1 MEWKNGWGPFQYLF
15 YDGTKNIKIPS
26 RWNPNEIP
34 LADID
39 TSLIGLFIT
48 LGPFFSS
55 AATAY
60 VSITE
65 KPNFVS
71 GRETPNL
78 KIRPR
83 RCILANKELGQEL
96 YFLLV
101 IHHAT
106 LAWRQQ
112 LPIF

>member
-1 MEWKNGWGPFQYLF
+1 MDGNEIMEWKNGWGPFQYLF

-60 VSITE
+60 VSIT
-65 KPNFVS
+65 KNP
-71 GRETPNL
+71 
-78 KIRPR
+78 
-83 RCILANKELGQEL
+83 ILSVEENPKS
-96 YFLLV
+96 
-101 IHHAT
+101 
-106 LAWRQQ
+106 
-112 LPIF
+112 

>member
-1 MEWKNGWGPFQYLF
+1 MINTLKAPLLIQTTWWTEIKLWNGKTVGDLSNIFF

-71 GRETPNL
+71 RRKLQIL
-78 KIRPR
+78 KSDQGG
-83 RCILANKELGQEL
+83 A
-96 YFLLV
+96 F
-101 IHHAT
+101 
-106 LAWRQQ
+106 
-112 LPIF
+112 

>member
-1 MEWKNGWGPFQYLF
+1 MWTEMKLWDGKTVGDLSNIFF

-65 KPNFVS
+65 NP
-71 GRETPNL
+71 
-78 KIRPR
+78 
-83 RCILANKELGQEL
+83 ILSVEEKLQILTSDQGGA
-96 YFLLV
+96 F
-101 IHHAT
+101 
-106 LAWRQQ
+106 
-112 LPIF
+112 

>member
-1 MEWKNGWGPFQYLF
+1 MKLWNGKTVGDLSNIFF

-48 LGPFFSS
+48 MGPFFSS

-65 KPNFVS
+65 
-71 GRETPNL
+71 TPILSVEEKLQIL
-78 KIRPR
+78 KSDQGG
-83 RCILANKELGQEL
+83 A
-96 YFLLV
+96 F
-101 IHHAT
+101 
-106 LAWRQQ
+106 
-112 LPIF
+112 